1 MRVTPLPETRPPWD
15 AAWFPRDLYETR
27 KRLRER
33 VIARIDANGAIRDPC
48 RSRVLESALGL
59 RAVQRVGGRP
69 QAEQRLIGF
78 LKTQRDA
85 ADPLDRLL
93 ARTAIDESTAPD
105 TAAFERVL
113 DRVPGFTGARK
124 RTTLTAILRMLGV
137 TDGARGD
144 AFDPEPER
152 QGLHP
157 WALAQSTADRVV
169 LAAADGRSEQI
180 TAADIAILDATQRSG
195 DVWESN
201 LLVHLCVVHALSL
214 LPGTYDAVT
223 KGVDK
228 ALMYQRPDGG
238 LPFVSDIDTWCTAT
252 GAVALAC
259 TGTPQNVLHRL
270 AEHLT
275 AQQHAD
281 GGWSFSDRVELCDT
295 DDVSVALE
303 FLGQLDP
310 VLYRGAI
317 DKGLRWLRRVQGP
330 DGGFPTYPGAPSEP
344 CMTIAAV
351 NALTHQ
357 PVTHGAATHRAVQY
371 MASRQQAAGTFPPDW
386 SASRYHTLFRAV
398 LAGTNPALAQVSS
411 AGQLAAR
418 ALDAVQAGQ
427 NPDGG
432 WGQQSGMPSDPI
444 STAYALTALT
454 RQNDPTQAIEGLRY
468 LLSACAD
475 DSAVVMV
482 PDSIGPR
489 PFIFTVPALA
499 DIFMLLA
506 LGHVTAACAMPVD
519 RDPVYIPA
527 QARPHVSAA

>member
-1 MRVTPLPETRPPWD
+1 MRVTPLPDARPPWD

-33 VIARIDANGAIRDPC
+33 LVARIAADGAIRDPC

-69 QAEQRLIGF
+69 QAEQRLIRY
-78 LKTQRDA
+78 LQAHRDA

-93 ARTAIDESTAPD
+93 ARAAIDESTAPD
-105 TAAFERVL
+105 TAAFDRL
-113 DRVPGFTGARK
+113 LNRVPGFTGARK
-124 RTTLTAILRMLGV
+124 RATLTAILRVLGV
-137 TDGARGD
+137 QSAARDD
-144 AFDPEPER
+144 AFEPDPE
-152 QGLHP
+152 QKGLHP
-157 WALAQSTADRVV
+157 WALAQSTADRVIL
-169 LAAADGRSEQI
+169 LATGGRPEQI
-180 TAADIAILDATQRSG
+180 TAADVAILDATQRHG

-201 LLVHLCVVHALSL
+201 LLVHLCVVHALAL
-214 LPGTYDAVT
+214 LSGTYETVAD
-223 KGVDK
+223 GVDR
-228 ALMYQRPDGG
+228 ALVYQRGDGG

-259 TGTPQNVLHRL
+259 TDTPADVLHRL
-270 AEHLT
+270 AGHLT

-303 FLGQLDP
+303 FLAQLDP
-310 VLYRGAI
+310 VRYRGSI
-317 DKGLRWLRRVQGP
+317 DRGLRWLRNVQGP

-357 PVTHGAATHRAVQY
+357 PVTHGAAAHRAVEY
-371 MASRQQAAGTFPPDW
+371 VASRQQATGTFPPDW

-398 LAGTNPALAQVSS
+398 LAGTNTAFAALAP

-432 WGQQSGMPSDPI
+432 WGQQPGMPSDPI

-454 RQNDPTQAIEGLRY
+454 RQDDPTQVIEGLRY
-468 LLSACAD
+468 LLSACDAD
-475 DSAVVMV
+475 GAVAAV

-489 PFIFTVPALA
+489 PFTFTVPALA
-499 DIFMLLA
+499 DIFILLA
-506 LGHVTAACAMPVD
+506 LGHVTAACATPAD

-527 QARPHVSAA
+527 QARTHVGAA